1 MVCQS
6 GGVVSADNL
15 HIWKGQVEE
24 CSVLWLRWGG
34 PRWPR
39 SIGIYTF
46 LIKAATLVVMADFKI
61 KMERGIME
69 AFKMLY
75 VN

>member
-1 MVCQS
+1 MAKVY
-6 GGVVSADNL
+6 
-15 HIWKGQVEE
+15 
-24 CSVLWLRWGG
+24 R
-34 PRWPR
+34 
-39 SIGIYTF
+39 IYNF

-69 AFKMLY
+69 AFKTLY